1 MITDTANDSDCAAD
15 CPTKPLADYINHFGA
30 YAGIHGTYTCPADY
44 ADCASKKDSFD
55 FSIFNS
61 RLSKWINEGNLGWG
75 GRSMIY
81 QENSGKYVYRQNA
94 GRVDGIRAGIVNY
107 PGILN
112 DGHITVEPSSL
123 SAKQSSKG
131 TKGGM
136 GFNDSNI
143 FLVVAYNVDMN
154 DFAHV
159 FKALGAKYALNL
171 DGGGS
176 IALYNGGYKAGPG
189 RQLPNAIV
197 FK

>member
-1 MITDTANDSDCAAD
+1 MQMITDTASDSDCATD
-15 CPTKPLADYINHFGA
+15 CPKKPLADYVSHFGGS
-30 YAGIHGTYTCPADY
+30 AGIVGTYTCPADY

-55 FSIFNS
+55 FPVYNT

-81 QENSGKYVYRQNA
+81 YDGSYHYRQNA
-94 GRVDGIRAGIVNY
+94 GRADGIRAGIINY

-112 DGHITVEPSSL
+112 DGHITVEPSGL

-131 TKGGM
+131 TKCGM
-136 GFNDSNI
+136 GFNDSSI
-143 FLVVAYNVDMN
+143 FLVCAYSVDMN
-154 DFAHV
+154 DFANI
-159 FKALGAKYALNL
+159 FKTLGAKYALNL

-176 IALYNGGYKAGPG
+176 TALWQGGYKAGPG
-189 RQLPNAIV
+189 RALPNAIV

>member
-1 MITDTANDSDCAAD
+1 
-15 CPTKPLADYINHFGA
+15 
-30 YAGIHGTYTCPADY
+30 
-44 ADCASKKDSFD
+44 
-55 FSIFNS
+55 
-61 RLSKWINEGNLGWG
+61 
-75 GRSMIY
+75 MIY

-94 GRVDGIRAGIVNY
+94 GRVDGIRAAIVNY

-123 SAKQSSKG
+123 SVKQSSKG
-131 TKGGM
+131 TKGGI

-143 FLVVAYNVDMN
+143 FLVVAYNVDMH
-154 DFAHV
+154 DFANV